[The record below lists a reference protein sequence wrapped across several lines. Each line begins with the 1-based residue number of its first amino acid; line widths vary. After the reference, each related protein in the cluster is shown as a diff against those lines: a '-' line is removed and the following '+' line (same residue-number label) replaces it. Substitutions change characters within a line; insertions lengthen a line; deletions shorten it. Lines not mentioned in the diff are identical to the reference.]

1 MRRPE
6 TWPSHKYKA
15 FKDHNPD
22 LKIQQIISG
31 ESGCEDNYQGSFL
44 HMQRKLYKTFH
55 GFKGKCGKSY
65 QLQTTDMIRCITWVC
80 LRPKAKSLPKTW
92 KSDVAEC
99 LKILSLFL
107 KWVLS
112 YISVLSSQYHSK
124 SQCDKCR
131 YIITLLVTSIWIT
144 RRFIQKAPQ
153 VTFNCIVPV
162 THVWTAKGCCFFP
175 VTGIKTSAVCLVAF
189 LWVDNQKN
197 LVFLLS
203 LNFE

>member
-1 MRRPE
+1 MGKSCVRLKHDS
-6 TWPSHKYKA
+6 SHKYNA

-55 GFKGKCGKSY
+55 SFKGKCGKSH

-80 LRPKAKSLPKTW
+80 LRPRNVKS
-92 KSDVAEC
+92 
-99 LKILSLFL
+99 KISAQNMEKWCCRMSKNLLSFF

-112 YISVLSSQYHSK
+112 YIFVLSSQYHSK
-124 SQCDKCR
+124 SQCDKCS

-144 RRFIQKAPQ
+144 RHFIQKAPQ
-153 VTFNCIVPV
+153 VTFNCIVLV
-162 THVWTAKGCCFFP
+162 THVRMAKGCCFFP
-175 VTGIKTSAVCLVAF
+175 
-189 LWVDNQKN
+189 Q
-197 LVFLLS
+197 
-203 LNFE
+203 